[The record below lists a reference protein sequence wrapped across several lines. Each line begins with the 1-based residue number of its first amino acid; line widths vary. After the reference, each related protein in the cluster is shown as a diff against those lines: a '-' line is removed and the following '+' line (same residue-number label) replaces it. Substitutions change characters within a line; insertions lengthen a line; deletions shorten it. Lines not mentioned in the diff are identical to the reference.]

1 MKVWVKLLIG
11 SMLGM
16 VLGWFLPSVYPG
28 GLTVLPWLQDVAIR
42 IGRYTVVPILF
53 FSLTI
58 GVYELR
64 RDGGFWPLVL
74 RTFLVMA
81 GSSALLI
88 TGGILAVLVFPPPR
102 IPILVEEQLTEVS
115 LETLESIQALFPP
128 NMFSALVSDG
138 VYLFP
143 VYVCAFF
150 LGIGLSYDRRYTK
163 SVITLVDSFSRIFY
177 HIGSFFSEIL
187 GLIMIVLSAYWAV
200 SYKEAVAGE
209 GFQNMMIL
217 LGALSFVL
225 ICIVMPLLLCLL
237 KAEMKPLRVVYG
249 VLGPALAGFFSGDL
263 NFSLPVLLRHSKENL
278 GVRRRVN
285 AVALSLF
292 STFGRSG
299 SAMVA
304 AVAFIVIIKSYSSLE
319 ILPVHLVSVG
329 LRIFLISFFL
339 ARHPGDGAYTALAV
353 LCLNYGHGYEGGYL
367 LLKPLAFY
375 LIAVGTLLDTLITAF
390 AVYALD
396 EMSGLR
402 EKGRPR
408 HFI

>member
-11 SMLGM
+11 SMLGVM
-16 VLGWFLPSVYPG
+16 LGKFLPSVLPG
-28 GLTVLPWLQDVAIR
+28 ILTLLPWLQDMGIR

-53 FSLTI
+53 FSLTL

-81 GSSALLI
+81 GSTALVI
-88 TGGILAVLVFPPPR
+88 IGGMWAVLVFSPPR
-102 IPILVEEQLTEVS
+102 IPILVEEQVTAVS
-115 LETLESIQALFPP
+115 LETLESIRVLFPP
-128 NMFSALVSDG
+128 NMFSALVNDG

-150 LGIGLSYDRRYTK
+150 LGIGLSYDRSYTK
-163 SVITLVDSFSRIFY
+163 PVITLVDSLSRIFY
-177 HIGSFFSEIL
+177 HVGSFFSEIL

-200 SYKEAVAGE
+200 SYQEALGGE
-209 GFQNMMIL
+209 GFRNLMIL
-217 LGALSFVL
+217 LGVLSLVL
-225 ICIVMPLLLCLL
+225 IGIVLPLLLCLL
-237 KAEMKPLRVVYG
+237 KADMKPWRVIYG

-263 NFSLPVLLRHSKENL
+263 NFSLPILLRHSKENL

-285 AVALSLF
+285 AVVLSLF

-319 ILPVHLVSVG
+319 ILPIHLISIG
-329 LRIFLISFFL
+329 FRIFIISFCL

-353 LCLNYGHGYEGGYL
+353 LCLNYGQGYEGGYL

-375 LIAVGTLLDTLITAF
+375 LIAVGTLLDTMITAV
-390 AVYALD
+390 AVYTLA
-396 EMSGLR
+396 EISGLR
-402 EKGRPR
+402 EKERVG
-408 HFI
+408 HSI